1 MAQERMTAAQ
11 FRALRPGETV
21 PGARPGSARRTPHQ
35 AGKMNK
41 LEARYHREILQPRL
55 MAGEYLDVR
64 FEPFKL
70 RLADK
75 TFYSFDFAAV
85 RPDYIE
91 LHETKGF
98 WEDDARVKWKV
109 AAEQFWWFKFFA
121 VQFVKGAWK
130 IEEYRG
136 EA

>member
-1 MAQERMTAAQ
+1 MAGQPSMTAAEY
-11 FRALRPGETV
+11 RALMRSGGV
-21 PGARPGSARRTPHQ
+21 PGARPGPARRAPHE

-41 LEARYHREILQPRL
+41 LEAQYDREVLQPRL
-55 MAGEYLDVR
+55 RAGEYLDVR

-75 TFYSFDFAAV
+75 TFYSFDFVAV
-85 RPDYIE
+85 RPDCIE
-91 LHETKGF
+91 VHECKGH

-109 AAEQFWWFKFFA
+109 AAEQFWWFKFYA
-121 VQFVKGAWK
+121 VQYVSGSWK

-136 EA
+136 